1 MKKLNG
7 WQRIGIVLS
16 IVWFI
21 GFAAFVWVSER
32 QRIGDFYERQLGLC
46 KAILDMDNENVAAND
61 PRWTVN
67 WADYDKCNDHA
78 RELFYSSHEDTR
90 KRVPMLLAVDLGMIA
105 LGWLAVWLAVVVVR
119 WIRRGFA

>member
-21 GFAAFVWVSER
+21 GFAAFIWSYSVGR
-32 QRIGDFYERQLGLC
+32 TGDFYGHQLDLC
-46 KAILDMDNENVAAND
+46 KAILDMNNEDVAASD
-61 PRWTVN
+61 PRWAIN
-67 WADYDKCNDHA
+67 WANYEKCNDQA
-78 RELFYSSHEDTR
+78 RELFYSLSDENR
-90 KRVPMLLAVDLGMIA
+90 RGIPLLLGVDLGIIA
-105 LGWLAVWLAVVVVR
+105 FGWLVVWLAVVVVR